1 MSFPG
6 DENGNIVAFPSTEGP
21 EFEAALWLGRV
32 EEGLDPEQERAFQA
46 WLASAPEHG
55 AAWRAVASAWK
66 EAAALAD
73 VFPKGK
79 AAEVSS
85 SSPSQGRKYAL
96 APRPSLR
103 AMTAG
108 WLCLLSFVVLLGL
121 ITRTPDPSDL
131 ASAVRTE
138 VGEQRTVALPDGSS
152 ATLNTATEVR
162 FFSDD
167 QIRRLELE
175 RGEVFLEVAKD
186 PARPFWVITS
196 AGNIRVT
203 GTAFSVY
210 LRDPQSLEVVVEEG
224 EVQVSPLTAS
234 GTEAEAD
241 RGAPRSTSSV
251 VAIRPGD
258 RALLQEGFATVEA
271 LSIGEVKTALAW
283 RDGLVMFTG
292 EPLEEVVQH
301 VGRYTDLEIKISD
314 PEIASQPIGG
324 HFRVGEIHSLLT
336 SLEMIFGISATPQDP
351 QTYVLS
357 RKDTG
362 TP

>member
-1 MSFPG
+1 MSLPR
-6 DENGNIVAFPSTEGP
+6 DENENIVAFPSTEGP

-32 EEGLDPEQERAFQA
+32 EEGLDKEQEHAFQA

-55 AAWRAVASAWK
+55 VAWRAVASAWR
-66 EAAALAD
+66 EASALEE
-73 VFPKGK
+73 VFPKDK
-79 AAEVSS
+79 APEVSS
-85 SSPSQGRKYAL
+85 SPAQGHKDAL
-96 APRPSLR
+96 ASRPSLR
-103 AMTAG
+103 ALTAG

-131 ASAVRTE
+131 ASAVTTK

-241 RGAPRSTSSV
+241 RGAPRSTPSV

-357 RKDTG
+357 RKDPG